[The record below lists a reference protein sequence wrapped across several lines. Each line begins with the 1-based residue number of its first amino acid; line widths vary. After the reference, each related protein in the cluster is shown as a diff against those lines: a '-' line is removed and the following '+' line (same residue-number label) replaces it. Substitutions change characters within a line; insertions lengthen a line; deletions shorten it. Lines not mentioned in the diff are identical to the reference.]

1 MPDVSEWHVIGRGD
15 ERICYQHPDD
25 PTHCVKLS
33 RREKAKQTRR
43 ELRYFRRLQRQG
55 VPFTLIPDFF
65 GVVKDTDVIGIEQQ
79 LILDDQGKRPP
90 NVAEY
95 LATPL
100 TPQQAERFWAG
111 LAALKTYLLTYNVV
125 PCDLVMS
132 NLLVIERAEA
142 TTIMLIDG
150 LGASELI
157 PLPEYIPWLGRRK
170 IRRKWARFVAKT
182 VEPRFAAT
190 QSLLAFIA
198 SVKALNGV

>member
-1 MPDVSEWHVIGRGD
+1 MPNVSEWHVIGRGD

-25 PTHCVKLS
+25 PARCVKLS
-33 RREKAKQTRR
+33 RRAKAKQTRR

-79 LILDDQGKRPP
+79 LILDDQGKLPP
-90 NVAEY
+90 NVAQY
-95 LATPL
+95 LTTSL
-100 TPQQAERFWAG
+100 TSQQAERFWAG

-132 NLLVIERAEA
+132 NLLVIERAKA

-157 PLPEYIPWLGRRK
+157 PLPEYLPWLGRRK

-190 QSLLAFIA
+190 QSL
-198 SVKALNGV
+198 